1 MSISFRHRI
10 ELALARLVKYMAET
24 PGIGCDSK
32 DHQMS
37 LLDQE
42 SNLEM
47 MRRQHTLIRAVVSD
61 LTTWDDEW
69 SRLIRS
75 LKGEAQ
81 KLEQRL
87 YDGMAIES
95 EGMLQIVD
103 RAREVLAVLE
113 AKINSLE
120 TSIKEAKESLTKG
133 GRDESKDTSG
143 QSNRNPRMR
152 QGSLPE
158 IKLVKFGGNPEEW
171 PVFWSSFK
179 YLVET
184 SDYEDTFKLI
194 YLRSLLY
201 GPAYD
206 LIKNYVAKAENYPL
220 VLKILL
226 DNYGSDGKIKW
237 KLRKQLCQLA
247 EVKDN
252 EDPRPTLYALLNI
265 LQRLDSINAPVA
277 LDELENIIIDKLP
290 SQIMMHIRLEQRKLE
305 TWNVEAL
312 RNILDDYISIIKEI
326 DTGKEIVSKD
336 RKGQTKVVHN
346 TNKRGNPGDV
356 NRHTT
361 TMAITDTRPM
371 ETVMPR

>member
-1 MSISFRHRI
+1 
-10 ELALARLVKYMAET
+10 MAET

-103 RAREVLAVLE
+103 KAREVLAVLE

-133 GRDESKDTSG
+133 GRDELKDTSG
-143 QSNRNPRMR
+143 QSSRNPTMR

-158 IKLVKFGGNPEEW
+158 IKLVTFGGNPEEW
-171 PVFWSSFK
+171 PVFWS
-179 YLVET
+179 
-184 SDYEDTFKLI
+184 
-194 YLRSLLY
+194 
-201 GPAYD
+201 
-206 LIKNYVAKAENYPL
+206 
-220 VLKILL
+220 
-226 DNYGSDGKIKW
+226 
-237 KLRKQLCQLA
+237 
-247 EVKDN
+247 
-252 EDPRPTLYALLNI
+252 
-265 LQRLDSINAPVA
+265 
-277 LDELENIIIDKLP
+277 
-290 SQIMMHIRLEQRKLE
+290 
-305 TWNVEAL
+305 
-312 RNILDDYISIIKEI
+312 
-326 DTGKEIVSKD
+326 
-336 RKGQTKVVHN
+336 
-346 TNKRGNPGDV
+346 
-356 NRHTT
+356 
-361 TMAITDTRPM
+361 
-371 ETVMPR
+371 

>member
-103 RAREVLAVLE
+103 KAREVLAVLE
-113 AKINSLE
+113 AKINSL
-120 TSIKEAKESLTKG
+120 K
-133 GRDESKDTSG
+133 
-143 QSNRNPRMR
+143 PR
-152 QGSLPE
+152 
-158 IKLVKFGGNPEEW
+158 
-171 PVFWSSFK
+171 
-179 YLVET
+179 
-184 SDYEDTFKLI
+184 
-194 YLRSLLY
+194 
-201 GPAYD
+201 
-206 LIKNYVAKAENYPL
+206 
-220 VLKILL
+220 LK
-226 DNYGSDGKIKW
+226 
-237 KLRKQLCQLA
+237 KLRRA
-247 EVKDN
+247 
-252 EDPRPTLYALLNI
+252 
-265 LQRLDSINAPVA
+265 
-277 LDELENIIIDKLP
+277 
-290 SQIMMHIRLEQRKLE
+290 
-305 TWNVEAL
+305 
-312 RNILDDYISIIKEI
+312 
-326 DTGKEIVSKD
+326 
-336 RKGQTKVVHN
+336 
-346 TNKRGNPGDV
+346 
-356 NRHTT
+356 
-361 TMAITDTRPM
+361 
-371 ETVMPR
+371 